1 MAENKKSKKII
12 ITLFAIFGVLIF
24 VLLISKIPLQN
35 DTLFDIKLGEK
46 YLTEGI
52 NTNDDFSIHENLK
65 YVSHH
70 FLVNIITFL
79 VYNTFGFV
87 GLYILEILL
96 TLIIAFLFFTANK
109 IFLKSTKLAYFAIF
123 IEMLFMLPFISV
135 RAQMYSY
142 ILFLV
147 EIIVLILLDYAMHGL
162 HGISK
167 MVVGSYLVKQIL

>member
-79 VYNTFGFV
+79 VYNN
-87 GLYILEILL
+87 L
-96 TLIIAFLFFTANK
+96 
-109 IFLKSTKLAYFAIF
+109 SSYF
-123 IEMLFMLPFISV
+123 S
-135 RAQMYSY
+135 
-142 ILFLV
+142 
-147 EIIVLILLDYAMHGL
+147 
-162 HGISK
+162 
-167 MVVGSYLVKQIL
+167 